1 MTTLE
6 IHRLHARYQL
16 GPTAFG
22 SRDRLDGILA
32 RVAGESLREALERHG
47 VGTPGEICVRSVEA
61 PLRVRLDSSDAAI
74 ERGWCDAIAAA
85 IAAAISEG
93 GANAVAYASA
103 AHALR
108 DFARSVADGDLTRA
122 WAWRQLGLWPSSPSA
137 AVSPGEDRRDG
148 TAALVHALLAK
159 PESIV
164 PVLADLG
171 RSGRLER
178 FARRVESQVWTAL
191 AAAALTAAGATDSVL
206 AAVWRA
212 RAPSDV
218 EAEVAAT
225 AASVSRSSAISR
237 AAVAAG
243 EGLVVPPRSRF
254 ALAVLATL
262 EVDPSVALA
271 APARAAALVSAVAER
286 LFELA
291 AGAAAAGVGVTP
303 PAGVAAE
310 SRRPRDKQQEEDAPA
325 PVDEPAEPSRVEA
338 RELARTRW
346 GGLLFFLHVLDE
358 LRLPKELALSRSQ
371 RPLRWRLHRLALA
384 LVPLEDDDPAALAFA
399 GLACENPFAHE
410 APPTRDELDEA
421 AAVAHRCVER
431 LAERIGRVRDDRAE
445 LVSSVCRRKAEIAF
459 DPGWI
464 DVHLRLDDVDLDLR
478 RAGLDLDPGYVPWLG
493 CVVRFLYE

>member
-1 MTTLE
+1 
-6 IHRLHARYQL
+6 
-16 GPTAFG
+16 
-22 SRDRLDGILA
+22 
-32 RVAGESLREALERHG
+32 
-47 VGTPGEICVRSVEA
+47 VRSVEA

-85 IAAAISEG
+85 IAAAINEG
-93 GANAVAYASA
+93 GANAVTYASA

-108 DFARSVADGDLTRA
+108 DFARSIADGDLTRV
-122 WAWRQLGLWPSSPSA
+122 WAWRQLGLWRSSPSP
-137 AVSPGEDRRDG
+137 SGSRGEDRRDG
-148 TAALVHALLAK
+148 TAALVQALLAK

-164 PVLADLG
+164 PVLADLC

-212 RAPSDV
+212 DAAPDLA
-218 EAEVAAT
+218 EEVAAT
-225 AASVSRSSAISR
+225 AASVGRSSAISR
-237 AAVAAG
+237 AAVTAG

-271 APARAAALVSAVAER
+271 VPARAAALVSAVAER

-291 AGAAAAGVGVTP
+291 AGAAAAGVLEAP
-303 PAGVAAE
+303 PAGATAE
-310 SRRPRDKQQEEDAPA
+310 SRPRDEEQQEVSAT
-325 PVDEPAEPSRVEA
+325 VDDETAEASRVEA

-358 LRLPKELALSRSQ
+358 LRLPKELALAPSQ

-399 GLACENPFAHE
+399 GLACDDPFAHE

-431 LAERIGRVRDDRAE
+431 LAERIGRLRDDRAE
-445 LVSSVCRRKAEIAF
+445 LVSSVCRREAEIAF

-464 DVHLRLDDVDLDLR
+464 DVHLRLADVDLDLR

-493 CVVRFLYE
+493 CVVRFVYE

>member
-16 GPTAFG
+16 GPAAVG
-22 SRDRLDGILA
+22 SRDRLDSILA

-47 VGTPGEICVRSVEA
+47 VGSPGEICVRSVEA

-74 ERGWCDAIAAA
+74 EGGWCDAIAAA

-93 GANAVAYASA
+93 GANAVTYASA

-108 DFARSVADGDLTRA
+108 DFARSIADGDLTRA
-122 WAWRQLGLWPSSPSA
+122 WAWRQLGLWRSSPSA
-137 AVSPGEDRRDG
+137 SGSHWEDRRDG
-148 TAALVHALLAK
+148 TAALVQALLAK

-178 FARRVESQVWTAL
+178 LARRVESQVWIAL

-212 RAPSDV
+212 GAASDL
-218 EAEVAAT
+218 EEEVATT
-225 AASVSRSSAISR
+225 AASVSRSAAISR
-237 AAVAAG
+237 AAVTVG

-271 APARAAALVSAVAER
+271 APARAAALVSVVAER

-291 AGAAAAGVGVTP
+291 AGVAAAGVLEAP
-303 PAGVAAE
+303 PAGAAAE
-310 SRRPRDKQQEEDAPA
+310 LRLRDEQQEEAPA
-325 PVDEPAEPSRVEA
+325 TVDEPAEPSRVEA

-358 LRLPKELALSRSQ
+358 LRLPKELALSPSQ

-384 LVPLEDDDPAALAFA
+384 LAPLEDDDPAALAFA
-399 GLACENPFAHE
+399 GLACDNPFAHE
-410 APPTRDELDEA
+410 APPTRDELDEV

-431 LAERIGRVRDDRAE
+431 LAERIRRVRDDRAE
-445 LVSSVCRRKAEIAF
+445 LVFSVCRREAEIAF

-464 DVHLRLDDVDLDLR
+464 DVRLRLDDVDLDLR

-493 CVVRFLYE
+493 CVVRFVYE